1 MKAMTRNL
9 KRGTVLGAAILAA
22 GVTFAACSSSA
33 ADEASMGL
41 TTLTVEVKD
50 ITSAVA
56 ATGTVEPIRVIDVKS
71 QASGEVREVAVEL
84 GDNVER
90 GALLVRIDPRDVR
103 NAYDQAVADLDVAQA
118 RYTVGQRKLE
128 RTADLRASQVVTEEE
143 YETALLEDA
152 NAKAA
157 LVKAQVN
164 LELAEDRLNDVAV
177 GAPITGMVVEK
188 AVEEGQIITSA
199 KEVTGGTILLRM
211 ADLNEVQV
219 RTLVD
224 ETDIGVIQPGLEATI
239 KVEAYPDRDF
249 TGRVL
254 QVEPQAVVEQ
264 NVTLFAVLT
273 RIQNREGLLKPGM
286 NADVEIEIGARDG
299 VLALANGGIKTVD
312 EARALV
318 EALGLDSEL
327 LSQRVESQTPP
338 AGRRGEGAA
347 ADSAGGDPESAE
359 PSEQAEGSDLPDM
372 ERIQNMSQ
380 DERRQYMQSLSPGDR
395 QRMFAAFQEMRTA
408 RERAQR
414 ADPASPKP
422 AFVFVETPEGQFTL
436 KPITIGLSD
445 WDNTEILAG
454 LEAGDQVLQ
463 VPQGLVQQSE
473 MLEFMRRR
481 SAMPGMGR

>member
-1 MKAMTRNL
+1 MTTNV
-9 KRGTVLGAAILAA
+9 KRGTVVGAAIIAA
-22 GVTFAACSSSA
+22 GVAVAACGTSP
-33 ADEASMGL
+33 ADEPAMGL
-41 TTLTVEVKD
+41 TKTTAEVKD

-84 GDNVER
+84 GETVER

-103 NAYDQAVADLDVAQA
+103 NAYDQAVAELDVANA
-118 RYTVGQRKLE
+118 RFTVAQRKLE
-128 RTADLRASQVVTEEE
+128 RTGNLRESQVVTEEE
-143 YETALLEDA
+143 YEDALLENA

-157 LVKAQVN
+157 LVKAEVN

-177 GAPITGMVVEK
+177 SAPITGMIVEK
-188 AVEEGQIITSA
+188 TVEEGQIITSA

-224 ETDIGVIQPGLEATI
+224 ETDIGAIQAGLEATI
-239 KVEAYPDRDF
+239 KVEAYPDREF

-254 QVEPQAVVEQ
+254 QIEPQAVVEQ

-273 RIQNREGLLKPGM
+273 RIQNQEGLLKPGM
-286 NADVEIEIGARDG
+286 NADVEIEVGARDG

-318 EALGLDSEL
+318 DALGLDPEL
-327 LSQRVESQTPP
+327 LSQRVESE
-338 AGRRGEGAA
+338 RDREAA
-347 ADSAGGDPESAE
+347 EPDTGNTDSAEESGQADDSGL
-359 PSEQAEGSDLPDM
+359 PTMEQ
-372 ERIQNMSQ
+372 IQAMSR
-380 DERRQYMQSLSPGDR
+380 DERRKAMQDLSPGDR
-395 QRMFAAFQEMRTA
+395 QRMFAMFQEQRA
-408 RERAQR
+408 AQERAQR
-414 ADPASPKP
+414 ADPAAPKP
-422 AFVFVETPEGQFTL
+422 AFVFVETPEGQLTL
-436 KPITIGLSD
+436 KPIMIGLSD
-445 WDNTEILAG
+445 WDYTEVVAG
-454 LEAGDQVLQ
+454 LVAGDVVFQ

-481 SAMPGMGR
+481 TAMPGMGS

>member
-1 MKAMTRNL
+1 MVRNV
-9 KRGTVLGAAILAA
+9 KRGAALVAILAA
-22 GVTFAACSSSA
+22 NVAVAACGTSSA
-33 ADEASMGL
+33 DEPAMGL
-41 TTLTVEVKD
+41 TTTTAEVKD

-56 ATGTVEPIRVIDVKS
+56 ATGTIEPIRVIDVKS

-84 GDNVER
+84 GENVER

-103 NAYDQAVADLDVAQA
+103 NAYDQAVAEIDVANA
-118 RYTVGQRKLE
+118 RYTVAQRKLE
-128 RTADLRASQVVTEEE
+128 RTGNLRDSQVVTEEE
-143 YETALLEDA
+143 YENALLEDA

-157 LVKAQVN
+157 LVKAEVN

-188 AVEEGQIITSA
+188 TVEEGQIITSA

-211 ADLNEVQV
+211 ADLSEVQV

-224 ETDIGVIQPGLEATI
+224 ETDIGAIQAGLQATI

-254 QVEPQAVVEQ
+254 QIEPQAVVEQ

-273 RIQNREGLLKPGM
+273 RIQNQEGLLKPGM
-286 NADVEIEIGARDG
+286 NADVEIEVGARDG

-318 EALGLDSEL
+318 DALGLDPEL
-327 LSQRVESQTPP
+327 LSQRVESEGDGEA
-338 AGRRGEGAA
+338 AGSRTDNADAA
-347 ADSAGGDPESAE
+347 EESGVADES
-359 PSEQAEGSDLPDM
+359 GLPDM
-372 ERIQNMSQ
+372 ERIQAMSR
-380 DERRQYMQSLSPGDR
+380 DERRQFMQNLSAGDR
-395 QRMFAAFQEMRTA
+395 QRMVAMFQEQRNA
-408 RERAQR
+408 QERAQR

-422 AFVFVETPEGQFTL
+422 AFVFIETAEGQLTL
-436 KPITIGLSD
+436 KPIMIGLSD
-445 WDNTEILAG
+445 WDFTEVVAG
-454 LEAGDQVLQ
+454 LVEGDVVFQ

-481 SAMPGMGR
+481 TAMPGMGR

>member
-9 KRGTVLGAAILAA
+9 KRGAILGAAILAA
-22 GVTFAACSSSA
+22 GVALSACRSSA

-41 TTLTVEVKD
+41 TKLTAEVKD

-56 ATGTVEPIRVIDVKS
+56 ATGTIEPIRVIDVKS

-118 RYTVGQRKLE
+118 RYTVAQRRIE
-128 RTADLRASQVVTEEE
+128 RTTDLRASQVVTEEE

-152 NAKAA
+152 TAKAA

-239 KVEAYPDRDF
+239 KVEAYPDREF

-286 NADVEIEIGARDG
+286 NADVEIEIGARDE
-299 VLALANGGIKTVD
+299 VLSLANGGVKTVD

-318 EALGLDSEL
+318 EALGLDTEL
-327 LSQRVESQTPP
+327 LNQRVESQTRP
-338 AGRRGEGAA
+338 GGGRGEAA
-347 ADSAGGDPESAE
+347 ATDSAGGGPGADAQ
-359 PSEQAEGSDLPDM
+359 SEQAGDSDLPDM

-454 LEAGDQVLQ
+454 LEEGDQVLQ